1 MKMYLS
7 KKKLFIKPIIFC
19 FFTLNLM
26 LLYPENSFSQSCR
39 DLSVELNAAVQT
51 NPPCITLNW
60 VTNSPTSN
68 CYIYRKLKTDNA
80 WGNYITYV
88 PDSITK
94 YIDSNVTVGISYE
107 YQVIRTDSNSYG
119 YVYAYGYIN
128 SGIEIPATVSRG
140 NLILLVDSSFK
151 DALAVEIKRLEND
164 LEGDGWKL
172 IRHNIAR
179 TASVPSVK
187 ALIVA
192 DYLLDTV
199 NTKALFLLGH
209 IPVPYSGEIFPDGH
223 LEHEGAWPAD
233 VYYADMLG
241 NWTDTVINNTAASD
255 PRNQNVP
262 GDGKFDQSFMPAEIK
277 LEIGRVDFS
286 NLPAFAASE
295 QILLKNYL
303 DKDHA
308 YRHKVFTAVH
318 RAVIDDNFGNY
329 YGGAFAASGWK
340 NFAPLVGKDS
350 VIANDYFTTMTGK
363 NYLWSYGCGAGS
375 YTSCNGIG
383 SSTDYAAADL
393 QGVFTMLFGSYYGDW
408 DSQNNFLRAPLAQ
421 GKMLCS
427 VWSGTPH
434 FQLHHM
440 ALGENI
446 GYDVRLTQNNDTL
459 YFPGAW
465 YGAGFVH
472 IALMGDPTLR
482 NDVVAPI
489 SNLTATV
496 DGSNCKISW
505 TASVDSILGYY
516 IYIKNDSMPN
526 YIRINQNII
535 TSTVFTD
542 SCLIYPGTY
551 TYMVRAILLQ
561 LSPSGTY
568 YNLSQGISD
577 TAWNTNT
584 ASIGGSVSATN
595 SITTGNETAE
605 LTLTDHTA
613 PIFKWQKSY
622 MDGSWFDIFSTA
634 NPYTEIPSALGS
646 WKYRAVVK
654 NAGCSASN
662 STQAIVIVNPDS
674 TTFTATSGDW
684 NNAANW
690 NHGIPSKLFNAL
702 IPANKLAIVNSI
714 NNECNHLSIAP
725 LGKLTINA
733 STNLTVNGTLN
744 LLSDTNG
751 TASVIDNG
759 SLTATSTSI
768 QSYIKG
774 NVFHQ
779 ISLPVSNIISS
790 GTGTDQ
796 TGTVFLNCSL
806 DSYNEAN
813 NTYSGL
819 TAGNS
824 VYPNRG
830 YMLRY
835 AFNSGAPSYKILNI
849 SGNLNSGDQAFPI
862 SYSGSLPN
870 DTLFGYNLIPNP
882 YPCALDG
889 NINTW
894 TKTNINNN
902 IWVWDETSGNFRT
915 WNGVSGNLTGGILPP
930 MQAFFIQAN
939 AINPSITIPQSS
951 RTHQVQ
957 AFYKSSNSEELLL
970 KVKGNNY
977 SDAIVV
983 SFTANTTD
991 NYDNYFDVHKMFGFP
1006 DAPQLFSL
1014 CMNKKLAINGLPS
1027 LNATVTLPVGL
1038 QIGVNGN
1045 YSLNAEGAS
1054 TFPSCSAVL
1063 LEDLKTLTL
1072 QNLCNY
1078 PLYDFFA
1085 STTDQ
1090 TMRFL
1095 LHFVVASNAIG
1106 ITEIRKTA
1114 IYAYDSNIYV
1124 NSTEKIQKILIYTT
1138 AAQLIHTVV
1147 SQDKLQKISMKAFP
1161 KGCYIVKAITD
1172 QHVCSEKVMIK

>member
-1 MKMYLS
+1 
-7 KKKLFIKPIIFC
+7 
-19 FFTLNLM
+19 M

-39 DLSVELNAAVQT
+39 DLSVELSAKVQAS
-51 NPPCITLNW
+51 PAKITLNW
-60 VTNSPTSN
+60 VANSPTAN
-68 CYIYRKLKTDNA
+68 CFIYRKLKTENV

-88 PDSITK
+88 PDSITQ
-94 YIDSNVTVGISYE
+94 YIDTNVFSGISYE
-107 YQVIRTDSNSYG
+107 YQVIRTDSNNYG
-119 YVYAYGYIN
+119 FVYAYGYIN
-128 SGIEIPATVSRG
+128 SGIQIAANENRG
-140 NLILLVDSSFK
+140 NLILLVDSSYK
-151 DALAVEIKRLEND
+151 DTLAFEIKRLEND
-164 LEGDGWKL
+164 LEGDGWKV
-172 IRHNIAR
+172 IRHTIVR
-179 TASVPSVK
+179 SASVPSVK
-187 ALIVA
+187 ALIVS

-199 NTKALFLLGH
+199 NTKAVFLLGH
-209 IPVPYSGEIFPDGH
+209 IPVPYSGEIYPDGH
-223 LEHEGAWPAD
+223 TEHEGAWPAD

-241 NWTDTVINNTAASD
+241 NWTDVDINNTAASD
-255 PRNQNVP
+255 PRNHNIP

-277 LEIGRVDFS
+277 LEIGRVDFY
-286 NLPAFAASE
+286 NLPAFAASDE
-295 QILLKNYL
+295 VLLKNYL

-308 YRHKVFTAVH
+308 YRHKDFTAEH

-329 YGGAFAASGWK
+329 WNGAFAASGWK

-363 NYLWSYGCGAGS
+363 SYLWSYGCGAGS

-383 SSTDYAAADL
+383 STTDYAAANL
-393 QGVFTMLFGSYYGDW
+393 QGIFTMLFGSYYGDW

-434 FQLHHM
+434 WQLHHM

-446 GYDVRLTQNNDTL
+446 GYDVRLTQNNDSL
-459 YFPGAW
+459 YFPGGW

-472 IALMGDPTLR
+472 IALMGDPALR
-482 NDVVAPI
+482 NDVIAPV

-516 IYIKNDSMPN
+516 IYMKNDSMPE
-526 YIRINQNII
+526 YVRINQNII
-535 TSTVFTD
+535 SATTYSD

-595 SITTGNETAE
+595 SITIGNETAE
-605 LTLTDHTA
+605 LTLTNHTA
-613 PIFKWQKSY
+613 PIFKWQKSHI
-622 MDGSWFDIFSTA
+622 DGSWTDINSIA
-634 NPYTEIPSALGS
+634 NPFTEIPSALGN

-654 NAGCSASN
+654 NAGCPETN
-662 STQAIVIVNPDS
+662 SSEANIYVNHDS
-674 TTFTATSGDW
+674 TTFTASSGDW

-690 NHGIPSKLFNAL
+690 NNGIPSKLFNAL

-733 STNLTVNGTLN
+733 SNNLTVNGTLS

-751 TASVIDNG
+751 FASVIDNG
-759 SLTATSTSI
+759 SLTATTTCVQAS
-768 QSYIKG
+768 IKG

-779 ISLPVSNIISS
+779 IGLPQSNIISA
-790 GTGTDQ
+790 GTGAGQ

-806 DSYNEAN
+806 DSYNEEN

-819 TAGNS
+819 TADSS
-824 VYPNRG
+824 VYPNKG

-835 AFNSGAPSYKILNI
+835 AFNTGGANFKKLSF
-849 SGNLNSGDQAFPI
+849 SGNLNTANQSIPI

-894 TKTNINNN
+894 AKTNVNNN

-915 WNGVSGNLTGGILPP
+915 WNGVSGNLTGGIIPA

-939 AINPSITIPQSS
+939 AINPSITIPQTS

-957 AFYKSSNSEELLL
+957 AYYKSTTADEMLL
-970 KVKGNNY
+970 KVKGNNF

-983 SFTANTTD
+983 SFTPNTTD
-991 NYDNYFDVHKMFGFP
+991 NYDNDYDVHKMFGFT

-1014 CMNKKLAINGLPS
+1014 CMNKKLSINGLAPITT
-1027 LNATVTLPVGL
+1027 TVSVPVGL

-1045 YSLNAEGAS
+1045 YSFNAEGVS
-1054 TFPSCSAVL
+1054 SFMNCTAVL
-1063 LEDLKTLTL
+1063 LEDLKTNTL
-1072 QNLCNY
+1072 QNLINY

-1085 STTDQ
+1085 STTDN
-1090 TMRFL
+1090 TMRFI
-1095 LHFVVASNAIG
+1095 LHFVIASNSISK
-1106 ITEIRKTA
+1106 TETAKTA

-1124 NSTEKIQKILIYTT
+1124 NSMETIQQILIYTT

-1147 SQDKLQKISMKAFP
+1147 SQDKLQKISMKAYP
-1161 KGCYIVKAITD
+1161 KGCYIVKVITD
-1172 QHVCSEKVMIK
+1172 QNIYLEKVLIK